1 MWPLLCLTNMTAGVC
16 TSMVAFLNV
25 VLIAAVA
32 FWMALTERKFRI
44 LVKAGFACVPN
55 LFYMVLY
62 LFLHV

>member
-1 MWPLLCLTNMTAGVC
+1 
-16 TSMVAFLNV
+16 MVAFLNV